1 MQRKIVRVF
10 SVLVCMM
17 LLVGCTSPQAFSPT
31 QEIHVISREDGSGTR
46 GAFTELAGISQKN
59 EAGVSYD
66 YTTKEVVITNSTS
79 VVMLSVGEDSHAIGY
94 LSLGSLDDSVKRLS
108 VEGVSPTAEHIKDS
122 SYPIARPF
130 LLATPPEI
138 SPITEDFLRFIVSK
152 EGQEIVEKNGYVAIA
167 EGEPYKDTYLS
178 GKIVVG
184 GSSSVTPVMEKL
196 REAYLSY
203 HPDVVIEVQQS
214 DSTTGMA
221 SVVTGNYDIGMSSRS
236 LKDSEKAE
244 GLVEYTIA
252 IDGIVMI
259 VNHNNTLNN
268 ISLQDIRDIFTGE
281 KTHWQEVGG
290 IAQ

>member
-1 MQRKIVRVF
+1 MQRKKY
-10 SVLVCMM
+10 VLLSLMVCAI
-17 LLVGCTSPQAFSPT
+17 LLVGCTSPQAFSPAK
-31 QEIHVISREDGSGTR
+31 EIHVISREDGSGTR
-46 GAFTELAGISQKN
+46 GAFTELTGISEKN
-59 EAGVSYD
+59 EAGETYD
-66 YTTKEVVITNSTS
+66 FTTKEAVITNSTS

-108 VEGVSPTAEHIKDS
+108 VEGIAPTAEHIKDG

-130 LLATPPEI
+130 LLATPPDI
-138 SPITEDFLRFIVSK
+138 SPVTQDFLRFIVSK
-152 EGQEIVEKNGYVAIA
+152 EGQEIVEKNGYVAIT

-184 GSSSVTPVMEKL
+184 GSSSVTPVIEKL
-196 REAYLSY
+196 REAYLFY

-244 GLVEYTIA
+244 GLVEYTVA
-252 IDGIVMI
+252 MDGIVMI
-259 VNHNNTLNN
+259 VNHNNTLSD
-268 ISLQDIRDIFTGE
+268 ISLADIRNIFTGE